1 MLPATATPDAVRLIA
16 TRSARGFADGVA
28 SVLLASYLT
37 RLGFTPV
44 QIGAIA
50 TATLCGSAALLLA
63 AGLLGHR
70 YRRRTVLLASSAL
83 MCATGVAFYLA
94 QGFGALLLVA
104 FVGTLNPSSGDVTL
118 FLPTEQAVLSEAAA
132 ARDRTTLFAWYN
144 LAGAMGGALGALA
157 AGLPDLLAPAHAAQA
172 ERASFLVYGALGAA
186 SALAYRRLSPAVE
199 PPPAPRAPPLARS
212 RRVVLQLSALF
223 SLDAFGGGFVVQSI
237 VALWL
242 FRRFAVP
249 VATAGAIFFAVNVLG
264 AFSQLV
270 SARLAS
276 RIGHVRTMV
285 FTHLPSSMFLVLAG
299 VMPTLPLAVSFLLLR
314 AMLSQMDV
322 PARQAYVMSM
332 VPREERAAAAS
343 VTNVPRSLASA
354 LAPLLAGALLQ
365 RSAFGWPL
373 ICAGLLKGTYDLV
386 LYASFAQRRPDE
398 S

>member
-1 MLPATATPDAVRLIA
+1 
-16 TRSARGFADGVA
+16 
-28 SVLLASYLT
+28 
-37 RLGFTPV
+37 
-44 QIGAIA
+44 
-50 TATLCGSAALLLA
+50 
-63 AGLLGHR
+63 
-70 YRRRTVLLASSAL
+70 
-83 MCATGVAFYLA
+83 
-94 QGFGALLLVA
+94 
-104 FVGTLNPSSGDVTL
+104 
-118 FLPTEQAVLSEAAA
+118 
-132 ARDRTTLFAWYN
+132 
-144 LAGAMGGALGALA
+144 
-157 AGLPDLLAPAHAAQA
+157 
-172 ERASFLVYGALGAA
+172 
-186 SALAYRRLSPAVE
+186 
-199 PPPAPRAPPLARS
+199 
-212 RRVVLQLSALF
+212 VVLQLSALF

-237 VALWL
+237 LALWL

-299 VMPTLPLAVSFLLLR
+299 VMPTLPLAVCFLLLR

-354 LAPLLAGALLQ
+354 VAPLLAGALLQ

-386 LYASFAQRRPDE
+386 LYANFAQRRPDE